1 MTTQSETCIGYPKR
15 KIPDPTRLKAEIGSG
30 LKSNFF
36 RVRVRVR
43 VRVGFRVSTFL
54 LWSGSGLR
62 TNFFSEKY

>member
-15 KIPDPTRLKAEIGSG
+15 KIPDPTRLKAEMGSG

-36 RVRVRVR
+36 RVR